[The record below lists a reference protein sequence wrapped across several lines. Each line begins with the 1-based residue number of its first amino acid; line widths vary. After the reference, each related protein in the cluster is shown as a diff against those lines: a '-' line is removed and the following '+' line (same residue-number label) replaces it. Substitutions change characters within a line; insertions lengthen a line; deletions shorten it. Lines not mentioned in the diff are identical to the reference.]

1 MAPSTTSTRVIASAR
16 SRSNVP
22 VATRAIETTPTSSIA
37 AHGVPPALTRAN
49 TPGASPSRAN
59 PKITRGV
66 TNTLPLSPASTTS
79 SASAAITMPL
89 LAPKIAWATSPATR
103 FDAAIRSMG
112 KTCRNAALSSR

>member
-66 TNTLPLSPASTTS
+66 TNTLPCDPLGYPQVAQITPVLSLAIATDCTPAVAIVTGKPES
-79 SASAAITMPL
+79 SAYALDPL
-89 LAPKIAWATSPATR
+89 S
-103 FDAAIRSMG
+103 
-112 KTCRNAALSSR
+112 